1 MWKSFYIF
9 IFLFFVY
16 LRHKIVFNQ
25 KIYIIRQMKVFLTAL
40 CCCASFFTFAQPK
53 LEETWKDSHLNE
65 TLETPLGFLRKEKT
79 TVEKVD
85 YFLGVDKSNKI
96 KYIETSSP
104 AFKVS
109 NYNLNTK
116 LFGFK
121 NYTYTRYFEGWGYYL
136 RINASWCAFFGKAK
150 PTKDTRPVFFFN
162 YNFGAAEG
170 KPIFDTNYEEVLAAQ
185 QKAEKEKAEKKAKEK
200 EQQAQKKAE
209 YEKEA
214 ARLAKEKAEKE
225 KAELERKQA
234 IQKEVEKRKAEEEA
248 KKKAEDEAK
257 QQYAREIAAYNAQ
270 KEAEKKAKEEEKTR
284 KSEEFRTGQRVVN
297 TELAQ
302 AGSTATTSSTEA
314 LQGGEK
320 YLDETLKAKLKKS
333 LRDYQAYINKN
344 QKRTE
349 AYPLVLV
356 NYKDVMEYSQ
366 SELSKITKVNST
378 TVFKKGAKRTEDF
391 KEKGLNGVVIIK
403 VEFSK

>member
-1 MWKSFYIF
+1 
-9 IFLFFVY
+9 
-16 LRHKIVFNQ
+16 
-25 KIYIIRQMKVFLTAL
+25 MKVFLTAL

-170 KPIFDTNYEEVLAAQ
+170 KPIFDAN
-185 QKAEKEKAEKKAKEK
+185 
-200 EQQAQKKAE
+200 
-209 YEKEA
+209 
-214 ARLAKEKAEKE
+214 
-225 KAELERKQA
+225 
-234 IQKEVEKRKAEEEA
+234 
-248 KKKAEDEAK
+248 
-257 QQYAREIAAYNAQ
+257 
-270 KEAEKKAKEEEKTR
+270 
-284 KSEEFRTGQRVVN
+284 
-297 TELAQ
+297 
-302 AGSTATTSSTEA
+302 
-314 LQGGEK
+314 
-320 YLDETLKAKLKKS
+320 
-333 LRDYQAYINKN
+333 
-344 QKRTE
+344 
-349 AYPLVLV
+349 
-356 NYKDVMEYSQ
+356 
-366 SELSKITKVNST
+366 
-378 TVFKKGAKRTEDF
+378 
-391 KEKGLNGVVIIK
+391 
-403 VEFSK
+403 

>member
-25 KIYIIRQMKVFLTAL
+25 KFYIIRQMKVFLTAL

-85 YFLGVDKSNKI
+85 Y
-96 KYIETSSP
+96 
-104 AFKVS
+104 
-109 NYNLNTK
+109 
-116 LFGFK
+116 
-121 NYTYTRYFEGWGYYL
+121 TRYFEGWGYYL

-150 PTKDTRPVFFFN
+150 PTKDTRPIFFFN
-162 YNFGAAEG
+162 YNFGTAEG
-170 KPIFDTNYEEVLAAQ
+170 KPIFDANYEEVLAAQ

-270 KEAEKKAKEEEKTR
+270 KEAEKKAKEEEKKR

-302 AGSTATTSSTEA
+302 GGSTATTSSTEA

-391 KEKGLNGVVIIK
+391 KDKGLNGVVIIK